1 LGQSTKVRVKIPKYS
16 IPKRRVTPT
25 LLKIDDLLPHEEI
38 IHERLNA
45 LLDMIL
51 ELGAVDMPI
60 IAAPIPGTSK
70 YLIVDGHHRW
80 AALRKLGARKV
91 PAILINYFSPEV
103 RVYTWYPGFKGDANE
118 FLELVDKAGVDVD
131 ESNTDGEDIIK
142 SVESGECKVGEREC
156 AFIMLGKNGKC
167 FKLGGWLEGQKKVVK
182 ILDRLAGMG
191 KLTMTWYGLLEDALK
206 DLRENEIDYVLV
218 RRGLTKDEV
227 MKVVKAGKVLPPKT
241 TRHVLPF
248 VPEKV
253 YTKLSLLM

>member
-1 LGQSTKVRVKIPKYS
+1 LGQSVKVRVKIPKYS
-16 IPKRRVTPT
+16 IPKKKVTPT
-25 LLKIDDLLPHEEI
+25 LLDIDDLLPHEEI

-60 IAAPIPGTSK
+60 IVAPVPGTRK

-80 AALRKLGARKV
+80 AALKKLGARKV
-91 PAILINYFSPEV
+91 PAIIINYFSPEV
-103 RVYTWYPGFKGDANE
+103 RVYTWYPGFKGNAGE
-118 FLELVDKAGVDVD
+118 FLELVKNVGVDVVVGMD
-131 ESNTDGEDIIK
+131 CEDAIK
-142 SVESGECKVGEREC
+142 SVELGKCKVGGKEC
-156 AFIMLGKNGKC
+156 AFIMIGRNGKY

-182 ILDRLAGMG
+182 VLDRLTGMG

-206 DLRENEIDYVLV
+206 DLREGEIDYVLV

-253 YTKLSLLM
+253 YTKLSKLM

>member
-1 LGQSTKVRVKIPKYS
+1 MGQSTKVRVKIPKYS
-16 IPKRRVTPT
+16 IPKRKVPPT
-25 LLKIDDLLPHEEI
+25 FLNINDLLPHEEI

-60 IAAPIPGTSK
+60 IAAPVPGTNK

-80 AALRKLGARKV
+80 AALKRLGARKV
-91 PAILINYFSPEV
+91 PAIIINYFSPEV
-103 RVYTWYPGFKGDANE
+103 RVYTWYPGFKGDAGE
-118 FLELVDKAGVDVD
+118 FLELINEVGVNI
-131 ESNTDGEDIIK
+131 ETGTDGEDAIK
-142 SVESGECKVGEREC
+142 SVESGKCKVGEREC
-156 AFIMLGKNGKC
+156 AFIMLGKNGKY

-182 ILDRLAGMG
+182 VLDELAGMG

-206 DLRENEIDYVLV
+206 DLKEDEIDYVLV

-253 YTKLSLLM
+253 YTKLSMLM

>member
-16 IPKRRVTPT
+16 IPKKKVTPT
-25 LLKIDDLLPHEEI
+25 LLDINDLLPHEEI

-45 LLDMIL
+45 LLKMIL

-60 IAAPIPGTSK
+60 IAAPIPGVSK

-80 AALRKLGARKV
+80 AALKRLGARKV
-91 PAILINYFSPEV
+91 PAIIINYFSPEV
-103 RVYTWYPGFKGDANE
+103 QVYTWYPGFKGDAKE
-118 FLELVDKAGVDVD
+118 FLDMVNDVGVKIEINRNGESIIRSIKLGKCRVD
-131 ESNTDGEDIIK
+131 NL
-142 SVESGECKVGEREC
+142 EC
-156 AFIMLGKNGKC
+156 AFVMIGKDSEY
-167 FKLGGWLEGQKKVVK
+167 FKLGGWLEGQKRIVKV
-182 ILDRLAGMG
+182 LDELAGMG

-206 DLRENEIDYVLV
+206 DLKENEIDYVLV

-248 VPEKV
+248 IPEKV
-253 YTKLSLLM
+253 YTRLSMLM